1 MGAKDLAEKNLLQYK
16 DVFSDIVNVN
26 LFGGR
31 CYVSAKEL
39 SREPG
44 ELITK
49 AVSDDKLRQLQMDVP
64 MKCKKHNRSFFLC
77 LENQSDRNNV
87 MPVRD
92 MGYQHAKY
100 MEQIKE
106 VKESN
111 RKTGNYPNPMTKE
124 LNDSQK
130 LSPVITLV
138 LNYSQNEWGKP
149 RCLND
154 MLEFP
159 EDIGEELTKW
169 IPSYSVCVINLASQ
183 PETTIRQYQSDFKY
197 IVRYLCC
204 GNDRKK
210 LDEYFQTTEFQ
221 LDHPEAFL
229 DWLSAVT
236 NERIYRKAKELI
248 ETTEG
253 KGGKIDMCVLL
264 DMYEER
270 GEARGIEKGIAQ
282 GEARGMKKGIAQG
295 EARGMAKGIS
305 QGILQGISQGIEE
318 INALYQCLLA
328 DNRMEDIQK
337 AIMDTDYQKELLQEY
352 GIGE

>member
-1 MGAKDLAEKNLLQYK
+1 MGNKDLAEKNLLQYK

-31 CYVSAKEL
+31 HYISANEL

-49 AVSDDKLRQLQMDVP
+49 SSSDNKLKQLQMDVP
-64 MKCKKHNRSFFLC
+64 MKCNKKYNTRFFVC
-77 LENQSDRNNV
+77 LENQSDINNI

-100 MEQIKE
+100 MEQVRTIKE
-106 VKESN
+106 AN
-111 RKTGNYPNPMTKE
+111 RQQQAYPSPITKGIH
-124 LNDSQK
+124 DTQK
-130 LSPVITLV
+130 LDPVITLV
-138 LNYSQNEWGKP
+138 LNYSQKEWKKP

-159 EDIGEELTKW
+159 EDMKCELEPW

-183 PETTIRQYQSDFKY
+183 SEMTICQYQSDFKY
-197 IVRYLCC
+197 IVRYLSC
-204 GNDRKK
+204 GNDRRK

-236 NERIYRKAKELI
+236 NDRRYRKAKELI

-253 KGGKIDMCVLL
+253 KGGRINMCVLL

-270 GEARGIEKGIAQ
+270 GMEK
-282 GEARGMKKGIAQG
+282 
-295 EARGMAKGIS
+295 
-305 QGILQGISQGIEE
+305 
-318 INALYQCLLA
+318 INSLYHCLLE

-337 AIMDTDYQKELLQEY
+337 AMLDAAYQKELLREY
-352 GIGE
+352 GIGES

>member
-77 LENQSDRNNV
+77 LENQSDKNNV

-138 LNYSQNEWGKP
+138 LNYSQKEW
-149 RCLND
+149 
-154 MLEFP
+154 
-159 EDIGEELTKW
+159 
-169 IPSYSVCVINLASQ
+169 
-183 PETTIRQYQSDFKY
+183 ETTIRQYQSDFKY
-197 IVRYLCC
+197 IVRYLSC
-204 GNDRKK
+204 GNDRRK

-236 NERIYRKAKELI
+236 NDRRYRKAKELI
-248 ETTEG
+248 QETEG
-253 KGGKIDMCVLL
+253 KGGRINMCVLL
-264 DMYEER
+264 DMYEE
-270 GEARGIEKGIAQ
+270 RGIEKGIAQ
-282 GEARGMKKGIAQG
+282 GEARGIEKGIAQG
-295 EARGMAKGIS
+295 LEQGEARGIVKGIS
-305 QGILQGISQGIEE
+305 QGIQE
-318 INALYQCLLA
+318 INTLYHCLLA

-337 AIMDTDYQKELLQEY
+337 AIIDTDYQKELLQEY

>member
-31 CYVSAKEL
+31 CYVSAEEL

-44 ELITK
+44 ELIK
-49 AVSDDKLRQLQMDVP
+49 KVVSDDKLCQLQMDVP
-64 MKCKKHNRSFFLC
+64 MKCKKDNINFFLC
-77 LENQSDRNNV
+77 LENQSDKNNV

-106 VKESN
+106 AKESN

-138 LNYSQNEWGKP
+138 LNYSQKEWGKP

-154 MLEFP
+154 MLKFP
-159 EDIGEELTKW
+159 EDMKCELEPW

-183 PETTIRQYQSDFKY
+183 SETTIRQYQSDFKY
-197 IVRYLCC
+197 IVRYLSC

-210 LDEYFQTTEFQ
+210 LDEYFQTTEFE

-236 NERIYRKAKELI
+236 NDTRYRKAKELI
-248 ETTEG
+248 EETEG
-253 KGGKIDMCVLL
+253 KGGKINMCVLL
-264 DMYEER
+264 DVYEE
-270 GEARGIEKGIAQ
+270 RGIEKGIAQ
-282 GEARGMKKGIAQG
+282 GEARGI
-295 EARGMAKGIS
+295 AKGIS
-305 QGILQGISQGIEE
+305 QGISQGIEE

-352 GIGE
+352 GIRE

>member
-77 LENQSDRNNV
+77 LENQSDKNNV

-138 LNYSQNEWGKP
+138 LNYSQKEW
-149 RCLND
+149 
-154 MLEFP
+154 
-159 EDIGEELTKW
+159 
-169 IPSYSVCVINLASQ
+169 
-183 PETTIRQYQSDFKY
+183 ETTIRQYQSDFKY
-197 IVRYLCC
+197 IVRYLSC
-204 GNDRKK
+204 GNDRRK

-236 NERIYRKAKELI
+236 NDRRYRKAKELI
-248 ETTEG
+248 QKTER
-253 KGGKIDMCVLL
+253 KGGKINMCVLL

-282 GEARGMKKGIAQG
+282 GIVQG

-305 QGILQGISQGIEE
+305 QGIKE
-318 INALYQCLLA
+318 INTLYHCLLA

>member
-1 MGAKDLAEKNLLQYK
+1 MGSKDLAEKNLLQYK

-31 CYVSAKEL
+31 CYVSAEEL

-49 AVSDDKLRQLQMDVP
+49 AVSNDKLHHLQMDVP
-64 MKCKKHNRSFFLC
+64 MKCKKNNRSFFLC
-77 LENQSDRNNV
+77 LENQSDKNNV

-106 VKESN
+106 AKESN
-111 RKTGNYPNPMTKE
+111 RETGNYPNPITKE

-138 LNYSQNEWGKP
+138 LNYSQKEWGKP

-154 MLEFP
+154 MLKFP
-159 EDIGEELTKW
+159 EDMKCELEPW

-183 PETTIRQYQSDFKY
+183 PETTISQYQSDFKY
-197 IVRYLCC
+197 IVRYLSC

-236 NERIYRKAKELI
+236 NDRRYRKAKELI
-248 ETTEG
+248 QKTER
-253 KGGKIDMCVLL
+253 KGGKINMCVLL

-270 GEARGIEKGIAQ
+270 GEARGIEKGI
-282 GEARGMKKGIAQG
+282 EKGIAQGIVQG

-305 QGILQGISQGIEE
+305 QGISQGILQGIEE
-318 INALYQCLLA
+318 INALYHCLLA

>member
-31 CYVSAKEL
+31 CYVSAEEL
-39 SREPG
+39 SQEPG

-49 AVSDDKLRQLQMDVP
+49 VVSDDKLRQLQMDVP
-64 MKCKKHNRSFFLC
+64 MKCKKNNRSFFLC
-77 LENQSDRNNV
+77 LENQSDKNNV

-106 VKESN
+106 AKESN

-138 LNYSQNEWGKP
+138 LNYSQKEWKKP

-159 EDIGEELTKW
+159 EDIGEKLAKW
-169 IPSYSVCVINLASQ
+169 IPEHPICIINLASQ

-197 IVRYLCC
+197 IVRYLSC
-204 GNDRKK
+204 GNDR
-210 LDEYFQTTEFQ
+210 
-221 LDHPEAFL
+221 
-229 DWLSAVT
+229 
-236 NERIYRKAKELI
+236 RYRKAKELI
-248 ETTEG
+248 EETEG
-253 KGGKIDMCVLL
+253 KGGKINMCVLL

-270 GEARGIEKGIAQ
+270 GIEKGIV
-282 GEARGMKKGIAQG
+282 QG

-305 QGILQGISQGIEE
+305 Q
-318 INALYQCLLA
+318 INTLYHCLLA

-337 AIMDTDYQKELLQEY
+337 AIMDTEYQKELLREY
-352 GIGE
+352 GIRE

>member
-31 CYVSAKEL
+31 CYVSAEEL

-49 AVSDDKLRQLQMDVP
+49 AVSDDKLWQLQMDVP
-64 MKCKKHNRSFFLC
+64 MKCKKNNRSFFLC
-77 LENQSDRNNV
+77 LENQSDKNNV

-100 MEQIKE
+100 MEQIKAA
-106 VKESN
+106 KESN
-111 RKTGNYPNPMTKE
+111 QKTSNYPNPMTKE

-138 LNYSQNEWGKP
+138 LNYSQKEW
-149 RCLND
+149 
-154 MLEFP
+154 
-159 EDIGEELTKW
+159 
-169 IPSYSVCVINLASQ
+169 
-183 PETTIRQYQSDFKY
+183 ETTIRQYQSDFKY
-197 IVRYLCC
+197 IVRYLSC
-204 GNDRKK
+204 GNDRRK

-236 NERIYRKAKELI
+236 NDRRYRKAKELI
-248 ETTEG
+248 QETEG
-253 KGGKIDMCVLL
+253 KGGRINMCVLL
-264 DMYEER
+264 DMYEE
-270 GEARGIEKGIAQ
+270 RGIEKGIAQ
-282 GEARGMKKGIAQG
+282 GEARGIEKGIAQG
-295 EARGMAKGIS
+295 LEQGEARGIVKGIS
-305 QGILQGISQGIEE
+305 QGIQE
-318 INALYQCLLA
+318 INTLYHCLLA

-337 AIMDTDYQKELLQEY
+337 AIIDTDYQKELLQEY

>member
-31 CYVSAKEL
+31 CYVSEEEL

-49 AVSDDKLRQLQMDVP
+49 AVSGKNLRQLQMDVP
-64 MKCKKHNRSFFLC
+64 MKCKKNNRSFFLC
-77 LENQSDRNNV
+77 LENQSDKNNV

-106 VKESN
+106 VQENN
-111 RKTGNYPNPMTKE
+111 RKIGNYPNPMTKE

-138 LNYSQNEWGKP
+138 LNYSQKEWEKP

-154 MLEFP
+154 MLKFP
-159 EDIGEELTKW
+159 EDMKCELEPW

-183 PETTIRQYQSDFKY
+183 SETTIRQYQSDFKY
-197 IVRYLCC
+197 IVRYLSC

-210 LDEYFQTTEFQ
+210 LDEYFQTTEFE

-236 NERIYRKAKELI
+236 NDTRYRKAKELI
-248 ETTEG
+248 EETEG
-253 KGGKIDMCVLL
+253 KGGKINMCVLL

-270 GEARGIEKGIAQ
+270 GEARGEARGIEKGIV
-282 GEARGMKKGIAQG
+282 QG

-305 QGILQGISQGIEE
+305 QGIEE
-318 INALYQCLLA
+318 INTLYHCLLA
-328 DNRMEDIQK
+328 DNRMDDIQK
-337 AIMDTDYQKELLQEY
+337 AIIDTEYQKELLQEY

>member
-31 CYVSAKEL
+31 CYVSAEEL

-77 LENQSDRNNV
+77 LENQSDKNNV

-169 IPSYSVCVINLASQ
+169 IPEHPICIINLASQ

-197 IVRYLCC
+197 IVRYLSC
-204 GNDRKK
+204 GNDR
-210 LDEYFQTTEFQ
+210 
-221 LDHPEAFL
+221 
-229 DWLSAVT
+229 
-236 NERIYRKAKELI
+236 RYRKAKELI

-270 GEARGIEKGIAQ
+270 GEARGIEKGISQ
-282 GEARGMKKGIAQG
+282 
-295 EARGMAKGIS
+295 GIS
-305 QGILQGISQGIEE
+305 QGILQGIEE
-318 INALYQCLLA
+318 INALYHCLLA

-337 AIMDTDYQKELLQEY
+337 AIMDTEYQKELLREY

>member
-31 CYVSAKEL
+31 CYVSAEEL

-64 MKCKKHNRSFFLC
+64 MKCKKDNINFFLC
-77 LENQSDRNNV
+77 LENQSDKNNI

-106 VKESN
+106 AKESN

-138 LNYSQNEWGKP
+138 LNYSQKEWGKP

-154 MLEFP
+154 MLKFP
-159 EDIGEELTKW
+159 EDMKCELEPW

-197 IVRYLCC
+197 IVRYLSC

-236 NERIYRKAKELI
+236 NDRRYRKAKELI
-248 ETTEG
+248 QKTER
-253 KGGKIDMCVLL
+253 KGGKINMCVLL

-270 GEARGIEKGIAQ
+270 GIEKGIAQ
-282 GEARGMKKGIAQG
+282 GMVQG
-295 EARGMAKGIS
+295 EARGIKKGISQGIS
-305 QGILQGISQGIEE
+305 QGILQGIEE
-318 INALYQCLLA
+318 INALYHCLMA
-328 DNRMEDIQK
+328 DNRMDDIQK

>member
-31 CYVSAKEL
+31 CYVSAEEL

-49 AVSDDKLRQLQMDVP
+49 AVSDDKLWQLQMDVP
-64 MKCKKHNRSFFLC
+64 MKCKKNNRSFFLC
-77 LENQSDRNNV
+77 LENQSDKNNV

-100 MEQIKE
+100 MEQIKAA
-106 VKESN
+106 KESN
-111 RKTGNYPNPMTKE
+111 QKTSNYPNPMTKE

-138 LNYSQNEWGKP
+138 LNYSQKEW
-149 RCLND
+149 
-154 MLEFP
+154 
-159 EDIGEELTKW
+159 
-169 IPSYSVCVINLASQ
+169 
-183 PETTIRQYQSDFKY
+183 ETTIRQYQSDFKY
-197 IVRYLCC
+197 IVRYLSC
-204 GNDRKK
+204 GDDRRK

-236 NERIYRKAKELI
+236 NDRRYRKAKELI

-282 GEARGMKKGIAQG
+282 GEARGIAKGISQ
-295 EARGMAKGIS
+295 GIS

-318 INALYQCLLA
+318 INALYQCLLV

>member
-64 MKCKKHNRSFFLC
+64 MKCKKNNRSFFLC
-77 LENQSDRNNV
+77 LENQSDKNNV

-100 MEQIKE
+100 MEQIKAA
-106 VKESN
+106 KESN
-111 RKTGNYPNPMTKE
+111 QKTSNYPNPMTKE

-138 LNYSQNEWGKP
+138 LNYSQKEW
-149 RCLND
+149 
-154 MLEFP
+154 
-159 EDIGEELTKW
+159 
-169 IPSYSVCVINLASQ
+169 
-183 PETTIRQYQSDFKY
+183 ETTIRQYQSDFKY
-197 IVRYLCC
+197 IVRYLSC
-204 GNDRKK
+204 GNDRRK

-236 NERIYRKAKELI
+236 NDRRYRKAKELI
-248 ETTEG
+248 QETEG
-253 KGGKIDMCVLL
+253 KGGRINMCVLL
-264 DMYEER
+264 DMYEE
-270 GEARGIEKGIAQ
+270 RGIEKGIAQ
-282 GEARGMKKGIAQG
+282 GEARGIEKGIAQG
-295 EARGMAKGIS
+295 LEQGEARGIVKGIS
-305 QGILQGISQGIEE
+305 QGIQE
-318 INALYQCLLA
+318 INTLYHCLLA

-337 AIMDTDYQKELLQEY
+337 AIIDTDYQKELLQEY

>member
-1 MGAKDLAEKNLLQYK
+1 M
-16 DVFSDIVNVN
+16 
-26 LFGGR
+26 
-31 CYVSAKEL
+31 
-39 SREPG
+39 
-44 ELITK
+44 
-49 AVSDDKLRQLQMDVP
+49 
-64 MKCKKHNRSFFLC
+64 
-77 LENQSDRNNV
+77 
-87 MPVRD
+87 
-92 MGYQHAKY
+92 
-100 MEQIKE
+100 
-106 VKESN
+106 
-111 RKTGNYPNPMTKE
+111 
-124 LNDSQK
+124 
-130 LSPVITLV
+130 
-138 LNYSQNEWGKP
+138 
-149 RCLND
+149 
-154 MLEFP
+154 
-159 EDIGEELTKW
+159 
-169 IPSYSVCVINLASQ
+169 INLASQ

-197 IVRYLCC
+197 IVRYLSC
-204 GNDRKK
+204 GNDRRK

-236 NERIYRKAKELI
+236 NDRRYRKAKELI

-270 GEARGIEKGIAQ
+270 GIE
-282 GEARGMKKGIAQG
+282 KGIAQG

>member
-1 MGAKDLAEKNLLQYK
+1 MRVWDWRVKGGYYLGAKDLAEKNLLQYK

-31 CYVSAKEL
+31 CYVSAEEL

-49 AVSDDKLRQLQMDVP
+49 AVSDDKLWQLQMDVP
-64 MKCKKHNRSFFLC
+64 MKCKKNNRSFFLC
-77 LENQSDRNNV
+77 LENQSDKNNV

-106 VKESN
+106 AKEIN

-138 LNYSQNEWGKP
+138 LNYSQKEW
-149 RCLND
+149 
-154 MLEFP
+154 
-159 EDIGEELTKW
+159 
-169 IPSYSVCVINLASQ
+169 
-183 PETTIRQYQSDFKY
+183 ETTIRQYQSDFKY
-197 IVRYLCC
+197 IVRYLSC
-204 GNDRKK
+204 GNDRRK

-236 NERIYRKAKELI
+236 NDRRYRKAKELI
-248 ETTEG
+248 QKTER
-253 KGGKIDMCVLL
+253 KGGKINMCVLL

-282 GEARGMKKGIAQG
+282 GIVQG

-305 QGILQGISQGIEE
+305 QGIKE
-318 INALYQCLLA
+318 INTLYHCLLA

>member
-1 MGAKDLAEKNLLQYK
+1 
-16 DVFSDIVNVN
+16 
-26 LFGGR
+26 
-31 CYVSAKEL
+31 
-39 SREPG
+39 
-44 ELITK
+44 
-49 AVSDDKLRQLQMDVP
+49 
-64 MKCKKHNRSFFLC
+64 
-77 LENQSDRNNV
+77 

-111 RKTGNYPNPMTKE
+111 RKNGNYPTPMTKE

-138 LNYSQNEWGKP
+138 LNYSQKEWEKP

-159 EDIGEELTKW
+159 ENMKCELEPW

-197 IVRYLCC
+197 IVRYLSC

-210 LDEYFQTTEFQ
+210 LDEYFQTTEFE

-236 NERIYRKAKELI
+236 NDRRYRKAKELI
-248 ETTEG
+248 EKTEG
-253 KGGKIDMCVLL
+253 KGGKINMCVLL
-264 DMYEER
+264 DMYEK
-270 GEARGIEKGIAQ
+270 RGIEKGIAQ
-282 GEARGMKKGIAQG
+282 GEARGIEKGIAQG
-295 EARGMAKGIS
+295 LEQGEARGIVK
-305 QGILQGISQGIEE
+305 GISQGIEE

-352 GIGE
+352 GIRE

>member
-1 MGAKDLAEKNLLQYK
+1 MRVWDWRVKGGYYLGAKDLAEKNLLQYK

-31 CYVSAKEL
+31 CYVSAEEL

-49 AVSDDKLRQLQMDVP
+49 TVSDDKLRQLQMDVP
-64 MKCKKHNRSFFLC
+64 MKCKKNNRSFFLC
-77 LENQSDRNNV
+77 LENQSDKNNV

-111 RKTGNYPNPMTKE
+111 RKIGNYPNPVTKE
-124 LNDSQK
+124 INDSQK

-138 LNYSQNEWGKP
+138 LNYSQKEW
-149 RCLND
+149 
-154 MLEFP
+154 
-159 EDIGEELTKW
+159 
-169 IPSYSVCVINLASQ
+169 
-183 PETTIRQYQSDFKY
+183 ETTIRQYQSDFKY
-197 IVRYLCC
+197 IVRYLSC
-204 GNDRKK
+204 GNDRRK

-236 NERIYRKAKELI
+236 NDRRYRKAKELI
-248 ETTEG
+248 QKTEG
-253 KGGKIDMCVLL
+253 KGGRINMCVLL

-282 GEARGMKKGIAQG
+282 GIVQG

-305 QGILQGISQGIEE
+305 RGIKE
-318 INALYQCLLA
+318 INTLYHCLLA